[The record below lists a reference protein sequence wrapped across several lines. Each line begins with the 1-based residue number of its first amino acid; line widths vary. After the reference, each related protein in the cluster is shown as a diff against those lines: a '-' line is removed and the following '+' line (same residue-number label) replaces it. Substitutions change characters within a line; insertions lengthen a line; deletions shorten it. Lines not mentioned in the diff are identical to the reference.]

1 MFGARRAAENFEK
14 VEKMLHLVGVE
25 KQRVRL
31 EQISAAESQK
41 FANVVTEM
49 ITQVKDLGPNPLRT
63 QSDSKEEIEQES
75 SLIKEAKL

>member
-41 FANVVTEM
+41 FANIVTEM
-49 ITQVKDLGPNPLRT
+49 ISHVKDLGPSPLRG
-63 QSDSKEEIEQES
+63 QSDSEVKLEP
-75 SLIKEAKL
+75 EAAATS